1 MATTTST
8 TTATLVGSSDI
19 YHFMKQQDLKTLED
33 RVFINKNGNPFL
45 LFDRGADEIFVNF
58 TKEAAEELRKSNGAT
73 VNAEFNEKFVI
84 YYFSGEEENFV
95 LCGHRK
101 NSSTSISI
109 EDMKR

>member
-1 MATTTST
+1 METTTT
-8 TTATLVGSSDI
+8 KVTLVGSSDI

-58 TKEAAEELRKSNGAT
+58 TNEAAEELRKSNGAT

-84 YYFSGEEENFV
+84 YYFSGEEDFV